1 MISYAKTG
9 LTAKEHN
16 LLQELLYV
24 GAVRGEDS
32 TGLMSI
38 KKTGTTN
45 WCKNVGLPDNLLDTK
60 ESSVFFSGAM
70 WDVVGMFGHN
80 RSATRGAVTVNNAH
94 PFEEGHITLIH
105 NGTLTNAHVFEEMKK
120 LQVDSHLIT
129 KLLQTK
135 GVEETLKSIAGAFTL
150 VWFDSDEKKIK
161 LIRNDERPLHMAYS
175 IAQEKFYFASESTM
189 LQWILTRNGVKFDK
203 IVSITSGDLYEF
215 SLNECDY
222 TQTKTELYK
231 PPVIKYQSNSVVPY
245 SPKQVL
251 LSSNIVDKYSK
262 PPIARGS
269 RISVIIDD
277 YVEYNDLVVFTGH
290 GKWDKSIRVSFTGTS
305 DNIEWLDDTD
315 TISVTL
321 EKVRKGKHNN
331 VKVWQYTGI
340 DARPVYA
347 SVALDMQGTPRR
359 CPICKF
365 LIKHNQVVS
374 RIRNGVQECICQ
386 DCASNEEFD
395 LGEDKD
401 VIRNL
406 RGY

>member
-1 MISYAKTG
+1 
-9 LTAKEHN
+9 
-16 LLQELLYV
+16 
-24 GAVRGEDS
+24 
-32 TGLMSI
+32 
-38 KKTGTTN
+38 
-45 WCKNVGLPDNLLDTK
+45 
-60 ESSVFFSGAM
+60 
-70 WDVVGMFGHN
+70 
-80 RSATRGAVTVNNAH
+80 
-94 PFEEGHITLIH
+94 
-105 NGTLTNAHVFEEMKK
+105 
-120 LQVDSHLIT
+120 
-129 KLLQTK
+129 
-135 GVEETLKSIAGAFTL
+135 
-150 VWFDSDEKKIK
+150 
-161 LIRNDERPLHMAYS
+161 
-175 IAQEKFYFASESTM
+175 
-189 LQWILTRNGVKFDK
+189 
-203 IVSITSGDLYEF
+203 
-215 SLNECDY
+215 
-222 TQTKTELYK
+222 
-231 PPVIKYQSNSVVPY
+231 
-245 SPKQVL
+245 
-251 LSSNIVDKYSK
+251 
-262 PPIARGS
+262 
-269 RISVIIDD
+269 
-277 YVEYNDLVVFTGH
+277 VEYNDLVVFTGH